1 MQPVSIES
9 KKTIDRMMLWICPA
23 MILMNLAVGRI
34 AGYGDLVRLFAWSAL
49 LVELTLLYWPA
60 RSFIER
66 HGGKTAFG
74 LVRVSAGE
82 WVWAVL
88 FGIGAFFISTAFNGV
103 MQLLWQGLG
112 ANEPLISTPLPM
124 DGGWRLFASLLLVA
138 GIPAFAEETLFRGAL
153 LHAWLPQGK
162 TRALWHG
169 ALLFALIHLQPNA
182 LPPLLLLG
190 LLLGAITLLTGSV
203 YPAMVVH
210 GVNNAVAVLLSALAG
225 KEAAAVAASQTLS
238 AAELLPTLV
247 IYAAVGVAGVF
258 VSYQGLK
265 RAASRRRALP
275 EEELLTMHELRP
287 FGGAHAA
294 EKADTA
300 AAQESPAPPQ
310 YRPGAQRQGTGKLAV
325 ALTYALMGFLNAL
338 LFALMFIDL
347 PMPAGL

>member
-1 MQPVSIES
+1 MQPISIES

-23 MILMNLAVGRI
+23 IILMDVVVGLI
-34 AGYGDLVRLFAWSAL
+34 AGYDDLVRLFAWNAL
-49 LVELTLLYWPA
+49 LVELVIFYWPA

-66 HGGKTAFG
+66 RGGKKAFG
-74 LVRVSAGE
+74 LIRVSAGE

-88 FGIGAFFISTAFNGV
+88 FGIGAFFISTALNGM

-124 DGGWRLFASLLLVA
+124 DGGWRLFASLFLIAV
-138 GIPAFAEETLFRGAL
+138 IPALAEETLFRSAL

-162 TRALWHG
+162 TRAVWHS
-169 ALLFALIHLQPNA
+169 ALLFALIHLQPGA
-182 LPPLLLLG
+182 LPSLLLLG
-190 LLLGAITLLTGSV
+190 LLMGAITLLTGSV

-210 GVNNAVAVLLSALAG
+210 GVNNAIAVLLSAAAG
-225 KEAAAVAASQTLS
+225 KEALAAASQPLV
-238 AAELLPTLV
+238 AAELLPGLLIYTV
-247 IYAAVGVAGVF
+247 IGAVGVF

-265 RAASRRRALP
+265 RAASKRRAVP
-275 EEELLTMHELRP
+275 AEELLTMRELRP

-310 YRPGAQRQGTGKLAV
+310 YRPGEKRHGTGKLAV
-325 ALTYALMGFLNAL
+325 TLTYALMIFLNVL
-338 LFALMFIDL
+338 LFVLMFIDL
-347 PMPAGL
+347 PMPVGL